1 MTDKLGGGVTLPVLI
16 MGRGLCYEAILL
28 KKRIINIALAL
39 CLSILLAV
47 SVSAHPGRTDSSGG
61 HTVSE
66 TGEYHYHHG
75 YSAHDH
81 EDLDGDGDLDC
92 PYDFDDKTGISSGGS
107 ESSVSSQSEKLTP
120 EKNTCTTESTPI
132 AKQETE
138 GLTPERNVQAEVTQD
153 EPTEIAEHIF
163 CSLFFQFVLFL
174 IYILPLS
181 SPITRRKYDSPKFYF
196 WFSVCGIVVFC
207 IATMYLFGLR
217 IGIAMQ
223 ETVIA
228 SAVVAVIQLFIVL
241 ARFKNNHY

>member
-1 MTDKLGGGVTLPVLI
+1 M
-16 MGRGLCYEAILL
+16 
-28 KKRIINIALAL
+28 KKRIQIALFL
-39 CLSILLAV
+39 CILLAV
-47 SVSAHPGRTDSSGG
+47 SVSAHPGRTDSAGG
-61 HTVSE
+61 HTESA

-92 PYDFDDKTGISSGGS
+92 PYDFDDKTGIGSGGS
-107 ESSVSSQSEKLTP
+107 ESSEKQ
-120 EKNTCTTESTPI
+120 KTED
-132 AKQETE
+132 
-138 GLTPERNVQAEVTQD
+138 LTPERNGQAEITQD
-153 EPTEIAEHIF
+153 EPKEIAEHIF
-163 CSLFFQFVLFL
+163 GSLFFQFVLFL

-181 SPITRRKYDSPKFYF
+181 SPITRRKYDSPKFDF

-217 IGIAMQ
+217 MGIAMQ